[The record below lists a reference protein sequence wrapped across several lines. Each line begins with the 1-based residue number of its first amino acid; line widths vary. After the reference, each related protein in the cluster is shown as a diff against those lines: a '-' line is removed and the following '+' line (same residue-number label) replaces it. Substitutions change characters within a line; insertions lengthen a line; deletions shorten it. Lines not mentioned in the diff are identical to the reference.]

1 MTAVHI
7 NASPTTYVADEAC
20 TKLDAQSLL
29 EICPD
34 TDQIM
39 VYGWGHCKYGSV
51 ITATREMSADVNFPI
66 KAVHTW
72 QAGYPGPLNTENRTL
87 EGRVFNRISYGFP
100 ATHLQLN
107 ARVSKTGLTNLVLEN
122 CMRVRM
128 GLDYIP
134 LVFCIDI
141 DGNPQ
146 PYSPETILS
155 KEDKYNNQITHKE
168 LRRAYKLSTH
178 VDKPLRW
185 TAIETFKFVKL
196 KRLGQGSYA
205 LEQIKAPWDNP
216 DWEKYWMLREARS
229 RSVEKE
235 TDSWR
240 AQVNKYLEE
249 DALVEEEQYLDLSAA
264 PDLPD
269 DLLIDS
275 ATVPA
280 EAAADTTTETATR
293 ESQCV
298 SLV

>member
-1 MTAVHI
+1 MTAVHTI
-7 NASPTTYVADEAC
+7 ASPTTYVADEAC
-20 TKLDAQSLL
+20 AHLDAQSLM

-39 VYGWGHCKYGSV
+39 VYGWNHCKYDGV
-51 ITATREMSADVNFPI
+51 IAATRQMSADENFPI
-66 KAVHTW
+66 KAVHSW
-72 QAGYPGPLNTENRTL
+72 KAGYPGPLNTEKTTL
-87 EGRVFNRISYGFP
+87 DGRVFNRISFELP
-100 ATHLQLN
+100 SSTLQLN
-107 ARVSKTGLTNLVLEN
+107 SRTCKTGLTNLVLEN
-122 CMRVRM
+122 CLRARM
-128 GLDYIP
+128 GMDYIP

-146 PYSPETILS
+146 PYSSGTILS

-178 VDKPLRW
+178 EDIDVRW

-240 AQVNKYLEE
+240 AQLSKCLEE
-249 DALVEEEQYLDLSAA
+249 DGLDEEEQYLDLSAA
-264 PDLPD
+264 PHLPD
-269 DLLIDS
+269 DLYID
-275 ATVPA
+275 TIPEPLPVTHPPLVNM
-280 EAAADTTTETATR
+280 EA
-293 ESQCV
+293 QCV
-298 SLV
+298 ALV